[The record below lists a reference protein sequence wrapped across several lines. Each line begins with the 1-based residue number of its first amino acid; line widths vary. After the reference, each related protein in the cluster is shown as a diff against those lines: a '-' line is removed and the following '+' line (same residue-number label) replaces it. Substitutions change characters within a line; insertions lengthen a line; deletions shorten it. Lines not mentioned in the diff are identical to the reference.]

1 MRAWQVSELGH
12 PIDVLKL
19 CDVEQIDNPAS
30 GYVQVS
36 IKAVGISFP
45 DVLQCRGEYQIKPQ
59 LPWTPG
65 GESAGVVTKI
75 GEGVTDIS
83 PGDRVMMLGGGLIEH
98 VNAVSYTHLTL
109 PTNREV

>member
-30 GYVQVS
+30 GHVQVS

-45 DVLQCRGEYQIKPQ
+45 DVLQCRCLLYTSPSPRDVEEYRMPS
-59 LPWTPG
+59 
-65 GESAGVVTKI
+65 SA
-75 GEGVTDIS
+75 
-83 PGDRVMMLGGGLIEH
+83 
-98 VNAVSYTHLTL
+98 
-109 PTNREV
+109 